1 MLGSVLMKRGKD
13 GKDSKA
19 RLVDKDDAESA
30 QGYSRFIAGE
40 PPTDK
45 PDTTTLSG
53 GPCPGL
59 DRLGLALLS
68 GAFGRPKTY
77 ERLVSDLYT
86 AGWTI
91 KEVKELLDKGPGVL
105 V

>member
-13 GKDSKA
+13 GKDQLVGKE
-19 RLVDKDDAESA
+19 RLINKDDVESV

-45 PDTTTLSG
+45 SDMTASPG

-77 ERLVSDLYT
+77 ERLIYDLYM
-86 AGWTI
+86 AGWTV
-91 KEVKELLDKGPGVL
+91 KEVKELLDKGP
-105 V
+105 